1 MTAERLD
8 EATEAKLKRDVCGR
22 PGAVRFFIKSFDTQ
36 ELFTALQKFCAF
48 SINPN
53 PAELVAAAP
62 K

>member
-1 MTAERLD
+1 MTADSLD
-8 EATEAKLKRDVCGR
+8 ESTEAKLKRDVCGR